1 MVVEYKAK
9 FEMSVVPTQTVLFL
23 ISYLVKLQEDFIVI
37 WDLAFLDISEGDL
50 KSLFTAMR
58 PWEDLVLGGGC
69 APIPTL
75 DAKLPLTHFVAVG
88 SEKISGQL
96 SGLVI
101 SSIIWVRWLDA
112 PLKRGHINLPQA
124 CILAIEGK
132 TQFR

>member
-1 MVVEYKAK
+1 M
-9 FEMSVVPTQTVLFL
+9 
-23 ISYLVKLQEDFIVI
+23 KLQEDFIVI

-50 KSLFTAMR
+50 KSLFIAMR
-58 PWEDLVLGGGC
+58 PWEDLVLGGGR

-75 DAKLPLTHFVAVG
+75 DAKLPLTHFVAVS

-101 SSIIWVRWLDA
+101 SSDKLLDG

-124 CILAIEGK
+124 CIMAIEGK